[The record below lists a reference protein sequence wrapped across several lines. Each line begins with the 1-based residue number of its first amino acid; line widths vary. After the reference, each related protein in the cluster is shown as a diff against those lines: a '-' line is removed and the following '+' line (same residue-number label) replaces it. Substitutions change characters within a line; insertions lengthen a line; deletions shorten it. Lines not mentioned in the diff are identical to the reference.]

1 MIISA
6 EKEEKALRISQLNFD
21 LSYFIQLKRVACNL
35 SQAELSFLIG
45 RGTEFIKE
53 RESFK
58 QRKEWCMGDLDI
70 LSKLFDCS
78 TAEFFRNI
86 NEVQFEL
93 DLLGRQQREFGR
105 IQYEA
110 FKLKE
115 GGEKELLY
123 RINEIDPATRFNQK
137 QKNDFLMRAR
147 KEIFRLIEDGYFDQS
162 ARNPY
167 DIFKECRRWG
177 GKLIKAEFI
186 AQVLNEDL
194 INAVPPLLKRFKD
207 KRNGF
212 VYASVYM
219 I

>member
-1 MIISA
+1 MIIST
-6 EKEEKALRISQLNFD
+6 EKEEKTLRISQLNFD

-45 RGTEFIKE
+45 RGTGFIKD

-58 QRKEWCMGDLDI
+58 QRKEWCMGDLNT

-86 NEVQFEL
+86 DEVQYEL
-93 DLLGRQQREFGR
+93 DLLGKQQRKSGR
-105 IQYEA
+105 IQYEV

-115 GGEKELLY
+115 GGGKELLY
-123 RINEIDPATRFNQK
+123 QINEVDPAIRFNQE
-137 QKNDFLMRAR
+137 QKKDFLMRAR
-147 KEIFRLIEDGYFDQS
+147 KEIFRLIEDGYFDQA
-162 ARNPY
+162 ARNPF

-177 GKLIKAEFI
+177 GQLIKAEFI

-194 INAVPPLLKRFKD
+194 INTVPPLLKRFKD
-207 KRNGF
+207 KKNGF